1 MNIYDEYF
9 FLVTMEHTTL
19 ILWIDN
25 NENIKV
31 SRWNLAFQM
40 FLKQLT
46 SDFSKTVASVVKEEQ
61 WTGVWNKTR
70 ISEDWESK
78 WSMRDD
84 LRDWRD
90 RRDKKEPND

>member
-1 MNIYDEYF
+1 
-9 FLVTMEHTTL
+9 MEQQVFSSTP
-19 ILWIDN
+19 
-25 NENIKV
+25 IKEMK
-31 SRWNLAFQM
+31 LDHAFQI
-40 FLKQLT
+40 FLKKIT
-46 SDFSKTVASVVKEEQ
+46 SDFSETIASVIKEEQ